1 MSQRSLKS
9 RGAAIRR
16 SVSALVPGPQRRYPP
31 VLLRRIED
39 YARERRAQGASRA
52 QICREVGIS
61 SPTLVRLLTAE
72 SGTLRRVRVAAD
84 TASEVV
90 PPALGSLTV
99 RGPGGIVVEG
109 LDIASVAAL
118 VRELA

>member
-16 SVSALVPGPQRRYPP
+16 SVSALVSGPQRRYPP
-31 VLLRRIED
+31 ALLGRIEA
-39 YARERRAQGASRA
+39 YARARRAQGASNA

-61 SPTLVRLLTAE
+61 APTLVRLLTAE
-72 SGTLRRVRVAAD
+72 AGTLRRVRVAGD
-84 TASEVV
+84 TAAEGM
-90 PPALGSLTV
+90 PASVSLTV

-109 LDIASVAAL
+109 LDVAGVAAL

>member
-16 SVSALVPGPQRRYPP
+16 SVSALISGPRRRYPP
-31 VLLRRIED
+31 ALLGRIEA
-39 YARERRAQGASRA
+39 YARTRCAQGVSKA

-61 SPTLVRLLTAE
+61 SPTLVRLLSAE
-72 SGTLRRVRVAAD
+72 AGTLRRVRVAGD
-84 TASEVV
+84 TVAEREPAS
-90 PPALGSLTV
+90 ASLTV

-109 LDIASVAAL
+109 LDVAGVAAL
-118 VRELA
+118 MRELA